1 MTHMIK
7 FIAGK
12 SVRIFSALLWLTPTL
27 IVLFTYSQSALLD
40 MKSFLACTLIYLI
53 GGCLFVLSM
62 KYRAF
67 LTDCP
72 ESTTFDVHKA
82 LAWKSP
88 INSLKRRWVFYW
100 TYMKKKRLI
109 FQSKQLGTNYTF
121 CDWCFDVQHHPAR
134 VPNMDTLLIDV
145 GGVLYPPNS

>member
-7 FIAGK
+7 FIAGR

-40 MKSFLACTLIYLI
+40 MKSFLACTLIYLF

-67 LTDCP
+67 LADCP

-82 LAWKSP
+82 PAWKPS

-100 TYMKKKRLI
+100 TYMKKKKLI

-121 CDWCFDVQHHPAR
+121 LRLMFWRTTSSCKSAQHGHIANWCRRSALPA
-134 VPNMDTLLIDV
+134 
-145 GGVLYPPNS
+145 